1 MAAQNNTGL
10 VITLSCFVLLSV
22 VLGVFMYM
30 TMTDNTLLATQLA
43 TKTKEAS
50 DNASTVRSQ
59 LDQIESL
66 KNRIGQP
73 GEVDEI
79 VTSVNT
85 MISNVAANGTSTDLD
100 LTGALSKTAVDRDI
114 HNIASNSRQQQL
126 DAKTRELQETIQRKD
141 AQIASHRKAAE
152 DAEAALRQKE
162 AQHSE
167 ELESRKK
174 EIDELRADR
183 NKWQEAYSRL
193 DVDTKRELEE
203 KEELIK
209 TQRATLVK
217 LRNDL
222 FKRDDISFDRADG
235 MLTFVDQNRLT
246 CYLDLGSRDE
256 LRVGTT
262 FSVYVKNNSGVG
274 RQNREDIKGKI
285 EVISLMGPHQS
296 EARIIMQDKERPL
309 AAQDPIY
316 SPLFSA
322 GQKLEI
328 AVAGLL
334 DFDGNPGS
342 DLDEFRRI
350 VEGAGARISV
360 QTDNE
365 GGLIDYMGR
374 PLQLSDMPNVITER
388 TKFLVIAD
396 VGEGSDTTDPYKLAI
411 YKKLQNVKFEMNQ
424 LADASGVYVVSLTNF
439 LEYIGYTKKRLAWS
453 PTDPYPARLVNGA
466 KSTSITAGL
475 GARESSS
482 SISGAFS
489 GRSKQT
495 DSSTGNVS
503 RLFGRSR

>member
-10 VITLSCFVLLSV
+10 VISLSCFVLLSV
-22 VLGVFMYM
+22 VLGVFMYL
-30 TMTDNTLLATQLA
+30 TVTDNSLLTTQLA

-59 LDQIESL
+59 LAEIDTL
-66 KNRIGQP
+66 KDRIGQP

-79 VTSVNT
+79 ATSVNNL
-85 MISNVAANGTSTDLD
+85 IASVASNGTSTDLA
-100 LTGALSKTAVDRDI
+100 LTGALSRTAVDRDS
-114 HNIASNSRQQQL
+114 HNITATTRQQLL
-126 DAKTRELQETIQRKD
+126 DNKTRELQETIQRKD
-141 AQIASHRKAAE
+141 AQVASHQKAAE

-167 ELESRKK
+167 ELEARKK
-174 EIDELRADR
+174 EIDELRAER
-183 NKWQEAYSRL
+183 NNLQEEYSRL
-193 DVDTKRELEE
+193 KVDTTNALEE
-203 KEELIK
+203 KDELIK

-222 FKRDDISFDRADG
+222 FKRDDISFDRPDG
-235 MLTFVDQNRLT
+235 LLTFVDQNRMT

-285 EVISLMGPHQS
+285 EVISLMGPHLS
-296 EARIIMQDKERPL
+296 EARIVSQDPGRPL
-309 AAQDPIY
+309 AAEDPIY

-342 DLDEFRRI
+342 DMDEFRRI
-350 VEGAGARISV
+350 VEGSGARISV
-360 QTDNE
+360 QTDVE
-365 GGLIDYMGR
+365 GGLIDHDR
-374 PLQLSDMPNVITER
+374 NAVQLTDLHARITEK

-396 VGEGSDTTDPYKLAI
+396 VGESADTTDPYKMAI
-411 YKKLQNVKFEMNQ
+411 YKKLQNVKYEMNA
-424 LADASGVYVVSLTNF
+424 LADANGVYVVSLTNF
-439 LEYIGYTKKRLAWS
+439 LEYIGYSRKRLAWS
-453 PTDPYPARLVNGA
+453 PTEPYPARLVNGA

-475 GARESSS
+475 GERASSAA
-482 SISGAFS
+482 ISGAFS
-489 GRSKQT
+489 PKTTSRAT
-495 DSSTGNVS
+495 STGRVS
-503 RLFGRSR
+503 GLYGR